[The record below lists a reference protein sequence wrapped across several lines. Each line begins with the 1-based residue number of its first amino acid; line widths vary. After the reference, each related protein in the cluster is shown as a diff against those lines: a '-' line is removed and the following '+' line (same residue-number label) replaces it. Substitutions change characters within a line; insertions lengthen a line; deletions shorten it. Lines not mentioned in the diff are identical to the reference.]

1 MTSALLTSL
10 VCHLS
15 LSLAVRVFEDM
26 EPSTL
31 VEVGDTVELKCDY
44 HLDTQLY
51 SIKVM
56 TSITKYTK

>member
-26 EPSTL
+26 ELSTL

-51 SIKVM
+51 SIKV
-56 TSITKYTK
+56 IT